1 MVRKGSCL
9 LRLAGV
15 FSCHPYIKMSRVI
28 FLSLVAL
35 GIFLLDLYVFQAVKV
50 LMDGS
55 AQTTR
60 RAVYVVYWVLS
71 GVTILLFFL
80 YNFTSLKT
88 ESQFFRQ
95 FVLFWIFAHVVSK
108 MFGSL
113 FLLLDD
119 FWRLLQWTGAK
130 LGIAKEG
137 SVSVPPAS
145 EPLAQQPFNSDA
157 GKITRSEFL
166 AKSALVATAVPVVTM
181 GFGILSGAHD
191 YRVHRQVV
199 KLPNLPKSFDGLRI
213 GQLSDIHSGSFYN
226 KIAVKGGVEMLLREK
241 PDVVFFTGDLVNNV
255 ASEVKEY
262 IDVFGKVSAPL
273 GVYSTLGN
281 HDYGDYVSWESV
293 AAKNKNLKNL
303 MEAHKIMGWNLL
315 MNEHKIL
322 REGGES
328 VAILGVENYGKG
340 RFPKY
345 GKLEKAYRGTEE
357 VPVKLLLSHDPSH
370 WDLEVRPY
378 YKDVDLTFSG
388 HTHGMQF
395 GIEIGNFKWSPA
407 QYMYP
412 QWAGLYQL
420 GQQYLYVNRGF
431 GFLGY
436 PGRIGILPELTII
449 ELKSA

>member
-1 MVRKGSCL
+1 
-9 LRLAGV
+9 
-15 FSCHPYIKMSRVI
+15 MSRVI
-28 FLSLVAL
+28 FLGIVAS

-50 LMDGS
+50 LLDES
-55 AQTTR
+55 TATTR
-60 RAVYVVYWVLS
+60 KTVYIVYWVLS
-71 GVTILLFFL
+71 AFTILLFCL
-80 YNFTSLKT
+80 YNFTNLKA

-119 FWRLLQWTGAK
+119 FWRLLQWVGAK

-137 SVSVPPAS
+137 SVSVPPAD
-145 EPLAQQPFNSDA
+145 EPLATESLSSEP
-157 GKITRSEFL
+157 GKISRSEFL
-166 AKSALVATAVPVVTM
+166 AKTSLIATAVPVVTM

-191 YRVHRQVV
+191 YRVHRHVI
-199 KLPNLPKSFDGLRI
+199 KLPNLPKSFDGIRI
-213 GQLSDIHSGSFYN
+213 GQLSDIHSGSFFN

-241 PDVVFFTGDLVNNV
+241 PDMVFFTGDLVNNV
-255 ASEVKEY
+255 ATEVKDY
-262 IDVFGKVSAPL
+262 IDVFGKVTAPL

-281 HDYGDYVSWESV
+281 HDYGDYVNWDSA
-293 AAKNKNLKNL
+293 AAKRQNLLNL

-315 MNEHKIL
+315 MNEHKIFT
-322 REGGES
+322 EGGDS
-328 VAILGVENYGKG
+328 IAVLGVENFGKG

-345 GKLEKAYRGTEE
+345 GQLEKAYRGTEE

-370 WDLEVRPY
+370 WDLEVRPQ
-378 YKDVDLTFSG
+378 YKDIDLTFSG

-395 GIEIGNFKWSPA
+395 GVEIGNFRWSPA

-412 QWAGLYQL
+412 QWADLYQ
-420 GQQYLYVNRGF
+420 QDNQYLYVNRGF
-431 GFLGY
+431 GYIGY
-436 PGRIGILPELTII
+436 PGRIGILPEITII